1 MVDLNSFF
9 SRLKEIPE
17 MERAGMILFHVGIVR
32 SFSRDGRPV
41 KGVWVKVD
49 RERLEE
55 IITEARQR
63 PGIVAVE
70 VEIFE
75 GKRKVGEPLMVLA
88 VAGDFRENVIK
99 VLSETL
105 DRIKAEVTH
114 KEELEAG
121 GGDVTTEKGL

>member
-1 MVDLNSFF
+1 MVDLNKFF
-9 SRLKEIPE
+9 SRLRGIPE
-17 MERAGMILFHVGIVR
+17 IEKAGMILFHVGIVR

-41 KGVWVKVD
+41 KDVWLRVD
-49 RERLEE
+49 RERLEG
-55 IITEARQR
+55 IIAEARQR

-70 VEIFE
+70 VEVFE
-75 GKRKVGEPLMVLA
+75 GRREVGEPLMVLA

-114 KEELEAG
+114 KEELKTG

>member
-1 MVDLNSFF
+1 
-9 SRLKEIPE
+9 
-17 MERAGMILFHVGIVR
+17 MEKAGMILFHVGIVR
-32 SFSRDGRPV
+32 SFSRSGRPV
-41 KGVWVKVD
+41 KGVWVEVD
-49 RERLEE
+49 KERLKE
-55 IITEARQR
+55 IIAEARQR

-70 VEIFE
+70 VEVFE

-121 GGDVTTEKGL
+121 GGDGAREKGL